1 MSMHRRRAGALL
13 GFGLVVV
20 AATAALTAGASAAGS
35 SDLPLTTVVA
45 ATGEPAIDADSATAG
60 ALEAAINTVW
70 PGSSI
75 SSITTVQDRIRDY
88 VNAVGTLSDG
98 SAFNLTVYR
107 RFLRSEL
114 DGAGL
119 RRIPMPIGTAWVG
132 ATDADL
138 TSVYFL
144 GSDGI
149 GLYVGLQPAPSG
161 TPVAVTTVAAAVT
174 SFATNASIAQISV
187 GRY

>member
-1 MSMHRRRAGALL
+1 MSIHRRHVGWLL
-13 GFGLVVV
+13 SFGLVVV
-20 AATAALTAGASAAGS
+20 AATATLTVGASAAGS
-35 SDLPLTTVVA
+35 SDRPPTTVVA
-45 ATGEPAIDADSATAG
+45 ATGQPAIAADSAAAG
-60 ALEAAINTVW
+60 ALESAIDTVW

-75 SSITTVQDRIRDY
+75 SSITTVQDGIRDY
-88 VNAVGTLSDG
+88 VEAVGTLSDG
-98 SAFNLTVYR
+98 SAFNLTVYST
-107 RFLRSEL
+107 FLRSEL

-119 RRIPMPIGTAWVG
+119 QRIRMPIGTAWVG

-161 TPVAVTTVAAAVT
+161 TPVEVTTVTAAVT
-174 SFATNASIAQISV
+174 SFATNASIAQIS
-187 GRY
+187 GGH